1 MRQWMAEYAI
11 ETRKGPVKQN
21 ESFYLPTEDHVR
33 NEIGRLGGYV
43 ISIRPYQRSPIER
56 WLARSSFWQIQLLR
70 AIQFRSKTNSP
81 GVGLWKLI
89 LAEESPS
96 RQNILAP
103 AKEALSRGMGI
114 IFALKSLKIFDH
126 STMAI
131 LAASER
137 SNRLLEGIPHAIEN
151 IKMKRKNTAAL
162 MGTISWLGIDIVM
175 IVQAM
180 LWGRKP
186 VLGWFEDNKPTD
198 PDKLAEF
205 ELVVGN
211 LELLWN
217 FLLVLAFALG
227 GFLAWTILSYWNN
240 RGNKDWPTARIV
252 RSLPL
257 IGGYMRDIG
266 FADSTSAAARMLR
279 GNLQVNE
286 MLEQASEATNVPEVS
301 QFWLDSLEDL
311 NRGIPLG
318 SALDREPMTKQE
330 RMEIAGLTDLNQ
342 VASVM
347 EAISEM
353 RTQASKTKH
362 AMIVWGAFA
371 FTGVYLFIA
380 FGSAIYALTVM
391 NMSMDSMVNDLLQSM

>member
-217 FLLVLAFALG
+217 ILLVLAFALG

-353 RTQASKTKH
+353 RMQASKTKH